1 MEYSDETRRY
11 RARVSR
17 VGIMAAVVYALL
29 HGALQILTVYGSH
42 FRLIVLTSGQYNI
55 IPELA
60 VVAVGVAAL
69 LICGILSV
77 ALREKPAVV
86 EAGWIIGGTAV
97 LLAAPVGYMRS
108 QLLNITGHLTQ
119 MDFLI
124 SFAVLAVVFVGYAYG
139 MMPRRAEADSTPRR
153 GYRRVARNTAI
164 VSGIMLGA
172 VLWLLLL
179 TRKSYGSMLHVLSVE
194 QQLDY
199 LLWNPLSAAL
209 PVALAVILGYLVV
222 ALAALWDEA
231 PKKRLIGKGSALVMW
246 AALAVGVLDLG
257 LLVLWQIRMTQNVYG
272 EFYVAAR
279 MQWWQRTTSALASL
293 LGLWALCRL
302 LPVLRQSKTAL
313 LGARCLLGI
322 TVLDQLLSWG
332 MGVMQLVARSTS
344 SGMDID
350 AYAKWVKA
358 ETWGHLITTLLAVAA
373 LCILTV
379 ELTRRLQVGKGFW
392 TVPVLT
398 ALIVV
403 LPLLLDIV
411 GELILRGTDMKIE
424 NMVRTVLFSAIPAAV
439 TLIRSLVGILALTRT
454 PAEEVSPPADGT
466 AEGAEPP
473 KPRMEDYLYQL

>member
-29 HGALQILTVYGSH
+29 HGALQILTVYGSK

-108 QLLNITGHLTQ
+108 QLLNITGHLIQ

-139 MMPRRAEADSTPRR
+139 MMPRRAEADSIPRR

-172 VLWLLLL
+172 VLWLLIL

-222 ALAALWDEA
+222 ALAAL
-231 PKKRLIGKGSALVMW
+231 
-246 AALAVGVLDLG
+246 
-257 LLVLWQIRMTQNVYG
+257 
-272 EFYVAAR
+272 
-279 MQWWQRTTSALASL
+279 
-293 LGLWALCRL
+293 
-302 LPVLRQSKTAL
+302 
-313 LGARCLLGI
+313 
-322 TVLDQLLSWG
+322 
-332 MGVMQLVARSTS
+332 
-344 SGMDID
+344 
-350 AYAKWVKA
+350 
-358 ETWGHLITTLLAVAA
+358 
-373 LCILTV
+373 
-379 ELTRRLQVGKGFW
+379 
-392 TVPVLT
+392 
-398 ALIVV
+398 
-403 LPLLLDIV
+403 
-411 GELILRGTDMKIE
+411 
-424 NMVRTVLFSAIPAAV
+424 
-439 TLIRSLVGILALTRT
+439 
-454 PAEEVSPPADGT
+454 
-466 AEGAEPP
+466 
-473 KPRMEDYLYQL
+473 